1 VHARLVRAQA
11 ALVTAG
17 DLHLVSLL
25 TPTAH
30 AGTSAFGFGD
40 DERSWRQLQA
50 MWERLDG
57 PERIAA
63 AKMGVDAD
71 LLAGR
76 SAGWIGAVQSRHVS
90 TAPYHQVRVW
100 VRVRVRA

>member
-1 VHARLVRAQA
+1 
-11 ALVTAG
+11 
-17 DLHLVSLL
+17 
-25 TPTAH
+25 
-30 AGTSAFGFGD
+30 
-40 DERSWRQLQA
+40 

-76 SAGWIGAVQSRHVS
+76 
-90 TAPYHQVRVW
+90 APEPER
-100 VRVRVRA
+100 

>member
-1 VHARLVRAQA
+1 
-11 ALVTAG
+11 
-17 DLHLVSLL
+17 
-25 TPTAH
+25 
-30 AGTSAFGFGD
+30 
-40 DERSWRQLQA
+40 

-76 SAGWIGAVQSRHVS
+76 SAGWIGAGQSRHVS
-90 TAPYHQVRVW
+90 TAPYHQVRV
-100 VRVRVRA
+100 RVRVRARARVRPTPNPKP